1 MYASFSKNF
10 KIAIGGSLC
19 LAIVLFGAS
28 FLLGRETLFLFLNTD
43 LGKIGDFVFDTF
55 SDMAEGWK
63 WIPYFIII
71 YGRYKKDAVLI
82 LLNFLIS
89 TLLTQIPKIFIWDT
103 VSRPMAS
110 GIPHDQI
117 HRVDG
122 VVMHMWNSFPS
133 GHTATAFTFFLLT
146 VYFFPKKFVLILGA
160 LFAIGCGYSRIYLAQ
175 HFPLDV
181 AGGMIVAIITVL
193 TSLYIRNKINKD
205 VPKIN

>member
-28 FLLGRETLFLFLNTD
+28 FLLGRETFFLFLNTD

-55 SDMAEGWK
+55 SDMAEGWN
-63 WIPYFIII
+63 WIPYFIIF

-117 HRVDG
+117 HTVDG

-146 VYFFPKKFVLILGA
+146 VYFSPKKFVLILGA

-193 TSLYIRNKINKD
+193 ISLYLRNKINKN

>member
-10 KIAIGGSLC
+10 KIAMGGSLG

-28 FLLGRETLFLFLNTD
+28 FIFGREALFLFLNAD

-55 SDMAEGWK
+55 SYMAEGWN
-63 WIPYFIII
+63 WIHFFIIF
-71 YGRYKKDAVLI
+71 YGFHKKDAVFI

-89 TLLTQIPKIFIWDT
+89 TLLTQIPKIFIWDK

-110 GIPHDQI
+110 GIPLDQI

-133 GHTATAFTFFLLT
+133 GHTATAFTFFLMI
-146 VYFFPKKFVLILGA
+146 VYFFPKKSALIMGA
-160 LFAIGCGYSRIYLAQ
+160 IYAVACGYSRVYLAQ

-181 AGGMIVAIITVL
+181 AGGIIVAIITVL
-193 TSLYIRNKINKD
+193 TSLYLRNKIKKD

>member
-55 SDMAEGWK
+55 SDMAEGWN
-63 WIPYFIII
+63 WIPYFIIF

-117 HRVDG
+117 HTVDG

-146 VYFFPKKFVLILGA
+146 VYFFPKKFVLILGS

>member
-55 SDMAEGWK
+55 SDMAEGWN
-63 WIPYFIII
+63 WIPYFIIF

-117 HRVDG
+117 HTVDG